1 MLVSLGTLDLSSP
14 TPWLL
19 ASSDCCFW
27 NPPTL
32 PDDLWMVIAMVT
44 DLFLKLS
51 ANSAGSLWAYRYR
64 AVRIFARVGGEGV
77 SVGRSMFHGLPWTL
91 FMVSSCLLIPHS
103 TQCLPHLWGNKW
115 EANEKQ
121 NGGFS
126 VLGTTKL
133 RCVPGRQILGEL
145 EASRG
150 TGILLPSPQSLTPIP
165 CQFPLNFFL
174 WREKGTRLSWGQL
187 SFPVIMVSYLACS
200 LWASPTECRSSLSES
215 LCAADRV
222 RQR

>member
-1 MLVSLGTLDLSSP
+1 MLVSLGRLDLSSP

-27 NPPTL
+27 NPPAL
-32 PDDLWMVIAMVT
+32 PDDLWMAIAMVT
-44 DLFLKLS
+44 NLFLKLS
-51 ANSAGSLWAYRYR
+51 TNSAGSLWAYRYGD
-64 AVRIFARVGGEGV
+64 VRIFAWVGGGWV
-77 SVGRSMFHGLPWTL
+77 SVGRSMLHGLPWAL
-91 FMVSSCLLIPHS
+91 FTVSSCFLIPHPI
-103 TQCLPHLWGNKW
+103 QCLPHLWGNKW

-150 TGILLPSPQSLTPIP
+150 MGILLSFSSIP
-165 CQFPLNFFL
+165 D
-174 WREKGTRLSWGQL
+174 SH
-187 SFPVIMVSYLACS
+187 
-200 LWASPTECRSSLSES
+200 SLSIS
-215 LCAADRV
+215 FKLLPLKRKRNSIIMGTTFISSDYGLV
-222 RQR
+222 PGV